1 MEVDGWAQL
10 IPSIEEEFILMKL
23 AVHYL
28 LMSYWGRVAQTG
40 LTTLSAVKS
49 KSSSILRMGDSTS
62 TTAITI
68 LYLTI

>member
-28 LMSYWGRVAQTG
+28 LMSY
-40 LTTLSAVKS
+40 
-49 KSSSILRMGDSTS
+49 
-62 TTAITI
+62 
-68 LYLTI
+68 